1 MTFTEIVTNIAN
13 VVNATTTAATTRIG
27 AYVNMRYRQVV
38 STCGMQ
44 TSVNTVVTA
53 NTVIGNRFVTFT
65 CEKVFSC
72 FDPSQTQPAGLL
84 FEWTVDEMRRQPL
97 GSDPAQ
103 HYAVYT
109 MGASTVVLMLD
120 CSPASI
126 YALNCDAQVNIT
138 DLSGSQVPNFPADYH
153 DILFMGALADE
164 LAHLEKYDK
173 STYWE
178 NKFDGGERAQH
189 KGGRLSDLRYFIAT
203 SNYKTIYQ
211 SKSSDTGTI
220 AQPTVS

>member
-1 MTFTEIVTNIAN
+1 MTFTDLVNAVLSAT
-13 VVNATTTAATTRIG
+13 NATTATATTRIG
-27 AYVNMRYRQVV
+27 TYVNMRYRQVV

-44 TSVNTVVTA
+44 TSVNTVVDA
-53 NTVIGNRFVTFT
+53 NTVIGSRFVTFT

-72 FDPSQTQPAGLL
+72 FDPTQTPPAGLL
-84 FEWTVDEMRRQPL
+84 FEWTIDEMRRQPV

-103 HYAVYT
+103 HYAVYG

-120 CSPASI
+120 TIAASV
-126 YALNCDAQVNIT
+126 YALSADAQVNIT
-138 DLSGSQVPNFPADYH
+138 DLSGTQTPNFPADFH

-164 LAHLEKYDK
+164 LAHLEKYEK

-178 NKFDGGERAQH
+178 NKYDGGDRAQH
-189 KGGRLSDLRYFIAT
+189 KGGRLADLRYFIAT

-211 SKSSDTGTI
+211 GKSSDTGTI